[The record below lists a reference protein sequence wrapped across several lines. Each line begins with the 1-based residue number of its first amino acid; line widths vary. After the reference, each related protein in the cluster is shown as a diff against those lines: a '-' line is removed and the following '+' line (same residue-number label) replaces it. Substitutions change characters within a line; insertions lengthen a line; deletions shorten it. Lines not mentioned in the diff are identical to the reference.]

1 MTEDQH
7 TQQDP
12 TQHYPRPEYPEQD
25 QRHQHPGFEGEM
37 QPEPDYG
44 YDTYR
49 GYGRLEGKKAIITG
63 GDSGIGRAVALAF
76 AREGADVLISYL
88 SEEEPDALET
98 ARVVEEAGKRAIKA
112 PGDISEESQC
122 QAVVQR
128 AVDEFG
134 QIDVLVNNAAHQMTV
149 SGIADVDSELLD
161 RTFKTN
167 IYAMFWLVKEA
178 LPHMPEG
185 GSIINVASIQ
195 AYQPSPTLLP
205 YSSTKGAIVTFT
217 KGLAQE
223 IVQYGLRAN
232 TVAPGPVWTPIIP
245 ASMSGDTVSRFGSTN
260 PVGRPAQP
268 AELAPAFVFLASQE
282 SSFVNGETLGVTGGG
297 AFSLKLFLFCPRV
310 GGEGGGEE
318 KK

>member
-7 TQQDP
+7 TRQDP
-12 TQHYPRPEYPEQD
+12 TQQYPQPAYPEQTQMD
-25 QRHQHPGFEGEM
+25 QHPGLESEM

-44 YDTYR
+44 YESYR
-49 GYGRLEGKKAIITG
+49 GLGRLEGKKAVITG

-88 SEEEPDALET
+88 PDEEPDADET
-98 ARVVEEAGKRAIKA
+98 ARVVEEAGRTVVKVS
-112 PGDISEESQC
+112 GDISEESEC
-122 QAVVQR
+122 QRVIQR

-134 QIDVLVNNAAHQMTV
+134 HIDVLVNNAAHQMTV
-149 SGIADVDSELLD
+149 NGVADVSSELLD

-167 IYAMFWLVKEA
+167 IYAMFWLVKAA

-185 GSIINVASIQ
+185 GSIINVGSIQ

-205 YSSTKGAIVTFT
+205 YSSTKGAITTFT

-223 IVQYGLRAN
+223 VIQYGLRAN

-245 ASMSGDTVSRFGSTN
+245 ASMPGETVSQFGGTN

-282 SSFVNGETLGVTGGG
+282 SSFVNGETLGVTGGQP
-297 AFSLKLFLFCPRV
+297 LP
-310 GGEGGGEE
+310 
-318 KK
+318 

>member
-12 TQHYPRPEYPEQD
+12 TQQHPQPEYPEQD
-25 QRHQHPGFEGEM
+25 QRDQHPGLEQEM

-44 YDTYR
+44 YQTYR
-49 GYGRLEGKKAIITG
+49 GTGRLEGKTAVITG
-63 GDSGIGRAVALAF
+63 GDSGIGGAVALAF
-76 AREGADVLISYL
+76 AREGADVVISYL
-88 SEEEPDALET
+88 SEEEPDAQET
-98 ARVVEEAGKRAIKA
+98 AQVVEETGKRAVKV
-112 PGDISEESQC
+112 PGDVSDETQC
-122 QAVVQR
+122 QKLAQT

-134 QIDVLVNNAAHQMTV
+134 KIDVLVNNAAHQMTV

-167 IYAMFWLVKEA
+167 IYAMFWPVKAA

-217 KGLAQE
+217 TGLAQE
-223 IVQYGLRAN
+223 VVQ
-232 TVAPGPVWTPIIP
+232 
-245 ASMSGDTVSRFGSTN
+245 
-260 PVGRPAQP
+260 
-268 AELAPAFVFLASQE
+268 
-282 SSFVNGETLGVTGGG
+282 
-297 AFSLKLFLFCPRV
+297 
-310 GGEGGGEE
+310 
-318 KK
+318 

>member
-12 TQHYPRPEYPEQD
+12 TQQYPQPEYPEQTQMD
-25 QRHQHPGFEGEM
+25 QHPGQEAEM
-37 QPEPDYG
+37 QPKPDYG
-44 YDTYR
+44 YETYR
-49 GYGRLEGKKAIITG
+49 GMGRLEGKTAVITG

-76 AREGADVLISYL
+76 AREGADVVISYL
-88 SEEEPDALET
+88 SEEEPDAEET
-98 ARVVEEAGKRAIKA
+98 AQVVEEAGKRAVRV
-112 PGDISEESQC
+112 PGDISEEAQC
-122 QAVVQR
+122 QKVVQT

-134 QIDVLVNNAAHQMTV
+134 KIDVLVNNAAHQMTV

-167 IYAMFWLVKEA
+167 IYAMFWTVKAA

-223 IVQYGLRAN
+223 VVQYGLRAN

-245 ASMSGDTVSRFGSTN
+245 ASMPGDTVSQFGGTN

-282 SSFVNGETLGVTGGG
+282 SSFVNGETLGVTGGQP
-297 AFSLKLFLFCPRV
+297 LP
-310 GGEGGGEE
+310 
-318 KK
+318 

>member
-7 TQQDP
+7 TRQDP
-12 TQHYPRPEYPEQD
+12 TQQYPQPEYPEQD
-25 QRHQHPGFEGEM
+25 QRDQHPGLEGEM
-37 QPEPDYG
+37 RPEPDYG
-44 YDTYR
+44 YDTYQ
-49 GYGRLEGKKAIITG
+49 GLGRLKGQTAVITG

-88 SEEEPDALET
+88 SEDEPDAQET
-98 ARVVEEAGKRAIKA
+98 AQVVEEAGKKAIKV
-112 PGDISEESQC
+112 PGDISEEAQC

-134 QIDVLVNNAAHQMTV
+134 KIDVLVNNAAHQMTV
-149 SGIADVDSELLD
+149 DGIADISTELLD

-167 IYAMFWLVKEA
+167 IYAMFWLVKAA

-185 GSIINVASIQ
+185 GSIINVCSIQ

-205 YSSTKGAIVTFT
+205 YSATKGAIITFT

-223 IVQYGLRAN
+223 VIQYGLRAN
-232 TVAPGPVWTPIIP
+232 SVAPGPVWTPIIP
-245 ASMSGDTVSRFGSTN
+245 ASMPGETVSQFGGTN

-282 SSFVNGETLGVTGGG
+282 SSFVNGETLGVTGGQP
-297 AFSLKLFLFCPRV
+297 LP
-310 GGEGGGEE
+310 
-318 KK
+318 

>member
-7 TQQDP
+7 ARQDP
-12 TQHYPRPEYPEQD
+12 TQQYPQPEYPEQD
-25 QRHQHPGFEGEM
+25 QRDQHPGLEREM

-44 YDTYR
+44 YETYR
-49 GYGRLEGKKAIITG
+49 GTGRLDGKAAVITG

-88 SEEEPDALET
+88 EDEEPDATET
-98 ARVVEEAGKRAIKA
+98 ARVVEDAGKRAVKV
-112 PGDISEESQC
+112 PGDIAEESRC
-122 QAVVQR
+122 QRV
-128 AVDEFG
+128 VDEAVRQFG
-134 QIDVLVNNAAHQMTV
+134 RIDVLVNNAAHQMTV
-149 SGIADVDSELLD
+149 EGIADVSSELLD

-167 IYAMFWLVKEA
+167 IYAMFWLVKAA

-223 IVQYGLRAN
+223 VVQYGLRAN

-245 ASMSGDTVSRFGSTN
+245 ASMPGDTVSQFGGTS
-260 PVGRPAQP
+260 PMGRPAQP

-282 SSFVNGETLGVTGGG
+282 SSFVNGETLGVTGGQP
-297 AFSLKLFLFCPRV
+297 LP
-310 GGEGGGEE
+310 
-318 KK
+318 